1 MKSKES
7 LASSVKSQ
15 EDVSTQEQEA
25 KLAEQKRKQ
34 QELIFGTVKEVTIS
48 LRWPSLNANFL
59 FTFAGFFYRKI
70 PD

>member
-48 LRWPSLNANFL
+48 LR
-59 FTFAGFFYRKI
+59 
-70 PD
+70 